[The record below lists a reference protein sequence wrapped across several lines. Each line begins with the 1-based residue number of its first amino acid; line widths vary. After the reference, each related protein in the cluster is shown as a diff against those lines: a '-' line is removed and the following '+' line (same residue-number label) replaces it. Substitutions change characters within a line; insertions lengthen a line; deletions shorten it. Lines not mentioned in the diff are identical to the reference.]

1 MQFSSAVLGLA
12 GAASIGLAASAMPA
26 ASAAPA
32 ANASHALTTRV
43 TCLSSQLRAAVT
55 SDQGGMMHR
64 ELHITL
70 TNKGRTPCAIDGFAA
85 IRLLDAGHQAQL
97 TAESFSGSP
106 HPFALAAGAKASFG
120 IRIATSNGVA
130 VYPSVPL
137 LAIIPPGDVV
147 PLILTHPLPTGPTID
162 VQALVPGG

>member
-1 MQFSSAVLGLA
+1 MHYRSFVFILAVAPSIAFVAATSPPA
-12 GAASIGLAASAMPA
+12 GAAPA
-26 ASAAPA
+26 PGP
-32 ANASHALTTRV
+32 LTTRV
-43 TCLSSQLRAAVT
+43 TCLSSQLKVVVV

-70 TNKGRTPCAIDGFAA
+70 TNKGNTPCAIDGFAS
-85 IRLLDAGHQAQL
+85 IRLLDAAKHAQL

-106 HPFALAAGAKASFG
+106 HPFMLAAGKQASFG

-130 VYPSVPL
+130 VYPTAPL

-147 PLILTHPLPTGPTID
+147 PLVLTHPLPTGPTID
-162 VQALVPGG
+162 IQPIVAGP

>member
-1 MQFSSAVLGLA
+1 MHFRSFVFVF
-12 GAASIGLAASAMPA
+12 AAAMSISLAAAAPFA

-32 ANASHALTTRV
+32 PGTLTTRV
-43 TCLSSQLRAAVT
+43 TCLSSQLKAVVA

-70 TNKGRTPCAIDGFAA
+70 TNKGNTPCALDGYAS
-85 IRLLDAGHQAQL
+85 IRLLDAGKQAQL
-97 TAESFSGSP
+97 TAENFSGTP
-106 HPFALAAGAKASFG
+106 HPFVLAAGKQASFG

-130 VYPSVPL
+130 VYPTVPL

-147 PLILTHPLPTGPTID
+147 PLILTHPLPTGPVID
-162 VQALVPGG
+162 IQPIVAGP